1 MLFRVGKVHISRAIL
16 TSNITAQDMV
26 SAFALY
32 INGDWGETT
41 AREEVENDLAIA
53 CGDRIVGRYFS
64 DTGEEF
70 CISTYEGVT
79 EIVTTSEVKNYTR
92 AK

>member
-1 MLFRVGKVHISRAIL
+1 MLFRVGKVHISRNIL
-16 TSNITAQDMV
+16 TSNITAEDMV

-32 INGDWGETT
+32 INGDWGDIT

-64 DTGEEF
+64 HAGEEF
-70 CISTYEGVT
+70 CITTYDGIT
-79 EIVTTSEVKNYTR
+79 QIVTTSEVRNFSR
-92 AK
+92 AR